1 MRLLL
6 IIFILSLNQV
16 QASSI
21 PLKVGYG
28 RFSLIDFG
36 SLIISE
42 PLLVDKT
49 KARVYTI
56 SGLDDDDN
64 KSIIAIQGLS
74 QTGETDLT
82 VDTQAGIY
90 QIHLSL
96 NDNQGE
102 DLMLGEQSRCKIIAT
117 QFKLAKSRSTIVKLD
132 SHINQYILAANPKL
146 VTYNNIKDYYEPDFL
161 KVFALV
167 SKDQTGTTDI
177 VVPSRSGV
185 YKFSIEIT
193 GENNDHNSFIDF
205 SSASSLRL

>member
-1 MRLLL
+1 M
-6 IIFILSLNQV
+6 NQV
-16 QASSI
+16 KANSI
-21 PLKVGYG
+21 PLELGYG

-36 SLIISE
+36 SLINSE
-42 PLLVDKT
+42 PLVVDKS
-49 KARVYTI
+49 KARVYSI
-56 SGLDDDDN
+56 SGLDDDEA

-74 QTGETDLT
+74 KTGETDLT

-90 QIHLSL
+90 QIHLKL
-96 NDNQGE
+96 NPGQGK
-102 DLMLGEQSRCKIIAT
+102 DLMLGQRSRSRIIT
-117 QFKLAKSRSTIVKLD
+117 KKFTLSKSRSTIVKLD
-132 SHINQYILAANPKL
+132 SHINQYILAANPEL
-146 VTYNNIKDYYEPDFL
+146 VSYNNIKDYYETDFL

-177 VVPSRSGV
+177 VVPTRTGV